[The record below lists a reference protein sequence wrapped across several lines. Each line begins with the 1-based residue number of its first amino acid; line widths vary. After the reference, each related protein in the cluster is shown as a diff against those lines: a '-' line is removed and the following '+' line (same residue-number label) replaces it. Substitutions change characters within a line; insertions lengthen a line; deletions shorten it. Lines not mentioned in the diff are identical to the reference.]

1 MGIVIQSKYRGK
13 GYFKESMNLLF
24 NKAKEK
30 KIKELYDEFEI
41 TRTTT
46 YQAFLSIGFK
56 IVDRFYCT
64 KFNKQIEFVKVKKTL
79 D

>member
-1 MGIVIQSKYRGK
+1 M
-13 GYFKESMNLLF
+13 
-24 NKAKEK
+24 K